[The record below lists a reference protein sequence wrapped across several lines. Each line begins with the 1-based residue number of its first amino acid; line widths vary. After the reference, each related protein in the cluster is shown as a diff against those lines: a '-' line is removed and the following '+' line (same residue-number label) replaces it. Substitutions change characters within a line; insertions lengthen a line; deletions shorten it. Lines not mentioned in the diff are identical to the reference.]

1 MKFAEKAKELILKNW
16 GIALVLGTLLLY
28 VVIKSFLPGKEFD
41 WVNLLFGAIIVFEII
56 YLVIIEIKQ
65 GVKKSGWKH
74 EIVDTLIA
82 IGVAI
87 AIWFGA
93 QAVLGTTTPISG
105 VVSCSML
112 TELERGDFVVV
123 HGGSVTVNEV
133 EITEEELREITNGPF
148 AVKSDGF
155 EFNSSYPFHT
165 FCLCNPAHEACGLF
179 FNSDAEFY
187 ETSGPVT
194 YHHTW
199 CDVSYRNGN
208 EPAKMRCVDYIEI
221 KGVKF
226 YPADESNDVIVYN
239 SRSTDLYSRVGDIVH
254 RSVVRL
260 KVGDDA
266 YYLTGGDNNPVLDN
280 QVYECSSKMGN
291 QPVPERNVKGKVIT
305 RIPYLGYLKLFIS
318 GFWSEDEQCSWVL
331 ER

>member
-1 MKFAEKAKELILKNW
+1 MNYIEKAKELILKNW

-28 VVIKSFLPGKEFD
+28 VLIKSFLPGKEFD
-41 WVNLLFGAIIVFEII
+41 WVNLLFGAIIVFEIV

-93 QAVLGTTTPISG
+93 QAILSTSTPVSG

-112 TELERGDFVVV
+112 SELDRGDFVVV
-123 HGGSVTVNEV
+123 QGGAITVDEV
-133 EITEEELREITNGPF
+133 EITEEELGQITNGPF
-148 AVKSDGF
+148 LVESR
-155 EFNSSYPFHT
+155 EFRYNSTKPFHT
-165 FCLCNPAHEACGLF
+165 FCLCNPGHEACDGFL
-179 FNSDAEFY
+179 NSGADFY
-187 ETSGPVT
+187 ETSGPLT
-194 YHHTW
+194 YHYTW
-199 CDVSYRNGN
+199 CDVKYRNGKD
-208 EPAKMRCVDYIEI
+208 EGMMRCVDYIEI
-221 KGVKF
+221 NGMKF
-226 YPADESNDVIVYN
+226 YHGDESNDIIVYN

-254 RSVVRL
+254 RSVLRL
-260 KVGDDA
+260 KVDDKM

-280 QVYECSSKMGN
+280 QVYECSTGMGN